1 MKEFNLNEENNSQEP
16 VAKAGSA
23 LPAKVGLWSKISG
36 FLFQEIDLNKPIV
49 LELTPKEEKVLS
61 YSITDIDIQIRRE
74 SKYKG
79 MGLDFFKLDDEQF
92 ESRFQSVINDE
103 RIYVVGKSREE
114 TTYRLLNELRQKNSD
129 RVTLIIKSEEEWNK
143 PLKETY
149 LMGYYLQRKQL
160 YTKKEQNEQEVSE

>member
-61 YSITDIDIQIRRE
+61 EVHDFLFQEIT
-74 SKYKG
+74 
-79 MGLDFFKLDDEQF
+79 F
-92 ESRFQSVINDE
+92 
-103 RIYVVGKSREE
+103 GK
-114 TTYRLLNELRQKNSD
+114 NKKNA
-129 RVTLIIKSEEEWNK
+129 
-143 PLKETY
+143 
-149 LMGYYLQRKQL
+149 
-160 YTKKEQNEQEVSE
+160 